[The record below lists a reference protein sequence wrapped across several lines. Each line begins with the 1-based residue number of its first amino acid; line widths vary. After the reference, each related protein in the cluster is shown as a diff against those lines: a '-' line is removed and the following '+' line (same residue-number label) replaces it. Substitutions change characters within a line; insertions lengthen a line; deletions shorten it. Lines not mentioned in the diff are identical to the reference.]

1 MKTIKVPGPS
11 SELGVRLT
19 REAAPG
25 CTPEII
31 GLFLPDGDLN
41 WTATT
46 AEYFAYED
54 SGGEVSPFPDLPA
67 SFVPVRLIGSLCDRE
82 VTWKTAWQPNGTSEQ
97 DPIFFGAGPVGVVG
111 WHVFWAG
118 TGFGFFAPLGVLE
131 ISAEVDGKTYG
142 PVTITF
148 TGRFTGDI

>member
-1 MKTIKVPGPS
+1 MKTVRVPGPS
-11 SELGVRLT
+11 RELGVRLT

-25 CTPEII
+25 CTPEIA
-31 GLFLPDGDLN
+31 GLFLQDGDLN

-54 SGGEVSPFPDLPA
+54 SGGTVSPFPVLPA
-67 SFVPVRLIGSLCDRE
+67 SFLPVRLLGNLCDLE
-82 VTWKTAWQPNGTSEQ
+82 VTWKTAWQPNGSFER

-111 WHVFWAG
+111 WHVSWGGA
-118 TGFGFFAPLGVLE
+118 GFGFEAPLGVLE
-131 ISAEVDGKTYG
+131 ISAEVDGTTYG

-148 TGRFTGDI
+148 TGRFSG